1 MQVVN
6 RSQNCQ
12 VEDVSYDGEG
22 NTATRKGLEARSTV
36 GKVGRL
42 KACVGAQLTAKDKNS
57 TPDQG
62 GEVLRINGQ

>member
-6 RSQNCQ
+6 RSQSSQ
-12 VEDVSYDGEG
+12 VEDVGCDGEG
-22 NTATRKGLEARSTV
+22 NTATHKGLEARTV

-57 TPDQG
+57 TPGQG